1 MKVFSKKD
9 AHEEKNTVFMTWRLW
24 IAPCIFFVVFL
35 IIILRLYVLQ
45 VRESSFYS
53 ELAKNQH
60 AVSADLL
67 PKRGEIFLR
76 EREQLYPLAVNRTY
90 YTVYAVPKEVK
101 DVEET
106 VRFLGEIFERDAQE
120 FKKFFEKRDD
130 PFELLEKKASEEIAV
145 KIKEKK
151 LPGLY
156 AVQKLFRYYPGEEL
170 AAQTVGFVS
179 GEEEETSG
187 KYGIEAFLEE
197 ELKGSVG
204 SVTQERDSR
213 GRWISITDREYSP
226 AVDGANIVL
235 SLDAGVQY
243 QVERVLRD
251 KVSKHEADSASA
263 IVLEVG
269 TGKILAMASVPTFD
283 PNNFSQ
289 VKDISFFMNTCVS
302 DAYES
307 GSVFKPLTLAMGID
321 AGKITP
327 QTTYSDTGSIVEAGY
342 EIKNSDE
349 KSYGIQ
355 TMTQVLEKS
364 LNTGTIFVEK
374 QLGNMLFREY
384 IQRLGFG
391 EKTGVWLPAE
401 SKGNIANLDNTK
413 RTINFYTASFG
424 QGISMTLLQLALGY
438 DVIANGG
445 ILMKPQIVDHSVES
459 DGTIKRYEPE
469 QVRRVISEGAARE
482 VREMLYSVVK
492 NGHGKKA
499 DVPGYRVGGKTGTAQ
514 VARTDAKGYSDDQTI
529 GSFAGLAPVD
539 DPRFVVVVRV
549 QNPKDVIWAEST
561 AGPAFSEI
569 MQFLLEYYS
578 IDPTQDSKE

>member
-384 IQRLGFG
+384 IQRFGFG